1 MLVAKKL
8 QEVIRNISV
17 LADHES
23 LTMTCSMGVSTI
35 SDPKMTVQEL
45 LNIADGSLYDA
56 KKSGRN
62 CVKCSI

>member
-1 MLVAKKL
+1 
-8 QEVIRNISV
+8 
-17 LADHES
+17 
-23 LTMTCSMGVSTI
+23 MGVSTI